1 MTIAVYSNS
10 VDWSGRH
17 ETPAGLAGQGETPQA
32 RMRRGG
38 SPTARGKRSAWSG
51 NQQARL
57 TQPIVKKKRCFHLRS
72 IAFFIR

>member
-1 MTIAVYSNS
+1 VLNIIVDFSNP

-38 SPTARGKRSAWSG
+38 SPTARGKRIAWSG
-51 NQQARL
+51 NQQARF
-57 TQPIVKKKRCFHLRS
+57 TQPFNKKD
-72 IAFFIR
+72 